1 MLKSGIIAPIAPED
15 VKFCGNTVL
24 AQKIHTTKGLL
35 QDKLKHQVNDECL
48 AHGFLP
54 KYNLPPLDP
63 SLIPTEPPSK
73 QTKWHI
79 CQSFKAL
86 NDITTVSP
94 MPQGDIRAKQQA
106 LAGH

>member
-63 SLIPTEPPSK
+63 SLVPTEPPSK
-73 QTKWHI
+73 QTKYSTKEKESYTYVRI
-79 CQSFKAL
+79 RLPRK
-86 NDITTVSP
+86 TTKDTREHDASV
-94 MPQGDIRAKQQA
+94 
-106 LAGH
+106 